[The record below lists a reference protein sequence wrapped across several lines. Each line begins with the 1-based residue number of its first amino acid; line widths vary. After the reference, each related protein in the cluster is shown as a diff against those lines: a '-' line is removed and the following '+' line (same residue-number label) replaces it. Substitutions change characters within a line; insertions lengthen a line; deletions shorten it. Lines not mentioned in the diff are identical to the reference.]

1 MAGASSSSSSSSPP
15 SAIERRERTLR
26 FWQTMLAHGRA
37 DGDANA
43 DTADGAVDGG
53 GNGSGGGDA
62 RRATLRLFDS
72 TADVDGVVA
81 AVDAAPT
88 TLVVRRLRTPI
99 GEYSSARVRMSDVV
113 AVEFDLRAMAAE
125 ADIDSH
131 NGSGVV

>member
-1 MAGASSSSSSSSPP
+1 VSSLSPPP
-15 SAIERRERTLR
+15 SAVERRERTLR

-37 DGDANA
+37 DADA
-43 DTADGAVDGG
+43 VGG
-53 GNGSGGGDA
+53 GGIEGDA

-72 TADVDGVVA
+72 AADVDGVVA

-113 AVEFDLRAMAAE
+113 AVEFDLRTTFTE
-125 ADIDSH
+125 ADGSH
-131 NGSGVV
+131 NGSGVE